1 LTTNAG
7 LAATAIVR
15 AQDTPRMDDVR
26 HMHGGETV
34 GLTHPGQEAFG
45 TIHETVRIL
54 EADPKYRLVQSQS
67 HHREL

>member
-1 LTTNAG
+1 
-7 LAATAIVR
+7 
-15 AQDTPRMDDVR
+15 
-26 HMHGGETV
+26 MHGGETV